1 MRILLRRCRCRS
13 ISQLRLCGQT
23 AAECECFFV
32 HWPFCVWWSAT
43 ANNNQTKS
51 AVNLLCLIVLHRKFF
66 PIISNINLNALLV

>member
-32 HWPFCVWWSAT
+32 HWPFFVYGGVQQ
-43 ANNNQTKS
+43 QT
-51 AVNLLCLIVLHRKFF
+51 
-66 PIISNINLNALLV
+66 IIKQNRR